1 MMAII
6 FIHRHVIY
14 APSSINTYNGS
25 VFPGFYDALTNA
37 MKYDGSWEEVEKQA
51 TILGTHFRYATQIVN
66 DPSLQYV
73 FKKALAL

>member
-1 MMAII
+1 
-6 FIHRHVIY
+6 VIY
-14 APSSINTYNGS
+14 APSSINTYNSS

-37 MKYDGSWEEVEKQA
+37 LQYGGEWAEVEKQA

-73 FKKALAL
+73 LKMDM